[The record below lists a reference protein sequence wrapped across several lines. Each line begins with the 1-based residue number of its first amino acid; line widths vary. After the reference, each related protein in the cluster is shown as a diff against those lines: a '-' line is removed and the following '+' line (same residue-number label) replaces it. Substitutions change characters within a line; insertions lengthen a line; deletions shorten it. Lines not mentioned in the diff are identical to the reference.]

1 MVAGWLVGWDVATVE
16 GSVAPFVDVVSVEIG
31 ITLERGW
38 GLEGAAM
45 VVRMSALLV
54 AERVLNGAI

>member
-16 GSVAPFVDVVSVEIG
+16 GSVAPFVDVVNVEIG
-31 ITLERGW
+31 IALERGW

-45 VVRMSALLV
+45 VV
-54 AERVLNGAI
+54 